1 MNYGMEDPS
10 SMGMNMGM
18 SGMTGLGNDRLL
30 LRLRRK
36 KHLSHIRL
44 YSEGK
49 GFHSFLFILPFLII
63 IIPYR
68 IGQSVAMTTLTVL
81 VD

>member
-30 LRLRRK
+30 LRLRPK
-36 KHLSHIRL
+36 NIYHTLGSTPK
-44 YSEGK
+44 EG
-49 GFHSFLFILPFLII
+49 FL
-63 IIPYR
+63 
-68 IGQSVAMTTLTVL
+68 
-81 VD
+81 